1 MLIDSERL
9 RTFLAVARA
18 RNFSRAAEELG
29 KTQPSV
35 SQAIAALERELGQ
48 PLFVR
53 EGRSTHL
60 SPAGKLLLGHAEAIF
75 VEMDRAWA
83 ALAGLHELRQGEL
96 VVGTSD
102 TLAYYLLPPVFAAF
116 RARYPGSELRLDNR
130 PSPAT
135 AAQVAE
141 RSVDVGVVSL
151 PLPPDPRVS
160 FEPLVAHEDV
170 VICPPKHPLARRAP
184 VRVDELLAHPLLLLD
199 RSTGARAA
207 LDAVFA
213 RARVRPRVAMEMS
226 SVEVLKRL
234 VELGFGVSVVP
245 ALAVS
250 RELRAGTLA
259 RVRVPGLAGGRA
271 VGLVTPAAGPLA
283 PAAAAFAEI
292 ARSVLRGP
300 QRRGRSRRGRARPAV
315 EARE

>member
-1 MLIDSERL
+1 MAIDSERL
-9 RTFLAVARA
+9 RTFVAVARA
-18 RNFSRAAEELG
+18 RNFSRAAEQLG

-35 SQAIAALERELGQ
+35 SQAVAALERDVGQ
-48 PLFVR
+48 RLFVR
-53 EGRSTHL
+53 DGRTTHL
-60 SPAGKLLLGHAEAIF
+60 TAAGKLLLQHAEVIF
-75 VEMDRAWA
+75 AEMDRAQA
-83 ALAGLHELRQGEL
+83 ALAGLGELRQGEL

-116 RARYPGSELRLDNR
+116 RARYPGVELRLGNR

-141 RSVDVGVVSL
+141 RGVDVGIVTS
-151 PLPPDPRVS
+151 PIAPDTRLR
-160 FEPLVAHEDV
+160 FEPLLAHQDLA
-170 VICPPKHPLARRAP
+170 ICAPGHPLARKRQ
-184 VRVDELLAHPLLLLD
+184 VRLDELLAHPLLLLD
-199 RSTGARAA
+199 RTTGARAA

-213 RARVRPRVAMEMS
+213 RARVQPRVSMEMS

-234 VELGFGVSVVP
+234 VELGFGLSIVP

-259 RVRVPGLAGGRA
+259 TVRVAGLSPGRQIGLLTPA
-271 VGLVTPAAGPLA
+271 VGPMA
-283 PAAAAFAEI
+283 PAATAFAEI
-292 ARSVLRGP
+292 ARALLVQRGG
-300 QRRGRSRRGRARPAV
+300 RRRPRAVA